1 MITDMTFLLILTA
14 AVIVSITL
22 TLRSVLHDAPSAR
35 PLSHRVDTDFV
46 APAERSSYGRAA

>member
-1 MITDMTFLLILTA
+1 MKTV